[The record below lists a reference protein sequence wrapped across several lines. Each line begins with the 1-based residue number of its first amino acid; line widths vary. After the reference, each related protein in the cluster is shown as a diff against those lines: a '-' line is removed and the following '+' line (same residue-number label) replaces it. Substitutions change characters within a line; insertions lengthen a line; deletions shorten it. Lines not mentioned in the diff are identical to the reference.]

1 MDVSYL
7 LKVALIRSAA
17 DAPNV
22 RICCLPNSCLSAGV
36 LCKCV
41 CVCAC
46 VRVRVCVWRCV
57 CVCVCVCESVCESV
71 CA

>member
-41 CVCAC
+41 CVRARACAC
-46 VRVRVCVWRCV
+46 VCVRVCV
-57 CVCVCVCESVCESV
+57 CE
-71 CA
+71 